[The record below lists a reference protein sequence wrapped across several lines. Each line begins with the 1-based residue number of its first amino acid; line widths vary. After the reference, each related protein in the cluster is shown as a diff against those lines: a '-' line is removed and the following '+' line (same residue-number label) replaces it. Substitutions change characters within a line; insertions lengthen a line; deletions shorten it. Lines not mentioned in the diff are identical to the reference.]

1 MKITVNIDGESYEV
15 EIGNLNQRPV
25 IATVE
30 GVAFEVWPEGE
41 AAFQS
46 KVVEKQPPDLAVQT
60 GLNDTNK
67 DAVFA
72 PIPGVIF
79 LIKVDTGEEV
89 LRGQELCVLEAM
101 KMKNVIRA
109 TRDGVVAEVLV
120 SNGQQV
126 NQGDVLV
133 MFDPREA

>member
-1 MKITVNIDGESYEV
+1 MKITVKIDGESYDV
-15 EIGNLNQRPV
+15 EIGNLYQRPV

-30 GVAFEVWPEGE
+30 GVEFEVWPEGE

-46 KVVEKQPPDLAVQT
+46 KVVERQLPDPAVQT
-60 GLNDTNK
+60 GLNDMNK
-67 DAVFA
+67 HAVLA

-79 LIKVDTGEEV
+79 LIKVEPGEEV
-89 LRGQELCVLEAM
+89 LSGQELCVLEAM

-109 TRDGVVAEVLV
+109 PRDGVIVGVLV
-120 SNGQQV
+120 CNGQQV

-133 MFDPREA
+133 KFDPQEV

>member
-1 MKITVNIDGESYEV
+1 MKITVKIDGESYDVEV
-15 EIGNLNQRPV
+15 GNLYQRPV

-30 GVAFEVWPEGE
+30 GLQFEVWTEGE

-46 KVVEKQPPDLAVQT
+46 KVVERRLPDPAIQT
-60 GLNDTNK
+60 SLNESNK
-67 DAVFA
+67 DAVLA

-79 LIKVDTGEEV
+79 LITVEMGDEV
-89 LRGQELCVLEAM
+89 LSGQELCVLEAM

-109 TRDGVVAEVLV
+109 PRDGVIAEVLV
-120 SNGQQV
+120 SNGQQI

-133 MFDPREA
+133 KFGPQEA